1 MFQQNQINITSFWEY
16 DLTDYNS
23 ACFSEVQRHF
33 LPQVSEKFQ
42 AHTSVSPLTT
52 NPDWTWSKATKKWP
66 LEFFTSQGEVF
77 NRKQVEVKPSGFD
90 TYTLNRAYFKWWL
103 HDSEIQQNLPV
114 FPSRERESN
123 DKPGWN
129 WRKETSF
136 AILLEVFPQSHPEGA
151 PVTCVFELCHSILKH
166 FYEALQKALVV
177 YPVSDDMELGKW
189 HLPGGS
195 PNFSGLLANHIY
207 FIVAHMII
215 AII

>member
-1 MFQQNQINITSFWEY
+1 MTLQIIIVLVFQKSRDTFYPKFLKNFKLTLLCHPWQQTLTEPEAKPQKMTSGIFY
-16 DLTDYNS
+16 LS
-23 ACFSEVQRHF
+23 
-33 LPQVSEKFQ
+33 
-42 AHTSVSPLTT
+42 
-52 NPDWTWSKATKKWP
+52 
-66 LEFFTSQGEVF
+66 GEVF
-77 NRKQVEVKPSGFD
+77 NRKQVEAKPSGFD
-90 TYTLNRAYFKWWL
+90 TYTLNHAYFKWWL

-114 FPSRERESN
+114 FPSRDRESN

-177 YPVSDDMELGKW
+177 YPMSDDMQLGKC